1 MVTAA
6 ERQILLLQIDTEPS
20 RPQTLR
26 LQLFSSSGVK
36 NVRQFV
42 LCRAWRM
49 AGVQFKESR
58 LLLIPEGEGPGA
70 PRAPAVWEG
79 RTHTWPHGPELG
91 EKQEDPSEGNKV

>member
-1 MVTAA
+1 
-6 ERQILLLQIDTEPS
+6 
-20 RPQTLR
+20 
-26 LQLFSSSGVK
+26 
-36 NVRQFV
+36 
-42 LCRAWRM
+42 M